1 MNGKARTTQRGLMS
15 SFLPSPCEKSHRISH
30 IEGESWKG
38 NTPLKN
44 PRRRR
49 GPCISPS
56 IQEDE
61 NPRGSYAREGFPRRG
76 ISTATIESVEFGAI
90 VFVYKRKAAL
100 LTLGLLSLTAVE
112 NPVLASWN
120 IPCSRNRYGTSPVEA
135 RTLAAL
141 VGE

>member
-1 MNGKARTTQRGLMS
+1 MS
-15 SFLPSPCEKSHRISH
+15 SFLPSFHDGKLAIGYLT
-30 IEGESWKG
+30 IEGRIMEREY
-38 NTPLKN
+38 PLKN

-56 IQEDE
+56 IQEEE

-112 NPVLASWN
+112 NPVLASW
-120 IPCSRNRYGTSPVEA
+120 ISLVLVTGTV
-135 RTLAAL
+135 L
-141 VGE
+141 VP